1 MPIFGF
7 FGRFQR
13 QEVNQPNQVNGNN
26 RANNRANNWIPKRFR
41 REPPQCRHH
50 LGHCNTCRESYMFWR
65 RKAIANGKSCQ
76 SIYCVLENSFRHDN
90 RAIPVNPQTDILA
103 LLNSFEGQEGED
115 LIPNAQ
121 CMVCYE
127 KFNNTVHKP
136 VAFQCGHVLC
146 ITCIASGQINQC
158 PKCNAEI
165 TSVIPLFL

>member
-1 MPIFGF
+1 MPIFGLI
-7 FGRFQR
+7 FG
-13 QEVNQPNQVNGNN
+13 NQVNGNN
-26 RANNRANNWIPKRFR
+26 RANNRANNWIPTRFR
-41 REPPQCRHH
+41 GEPPQCRRH

-65 RKAIANGKSCQ
+65 RRAIANGKSCH
-76 SIYCVLENSFRHDN
+76 SIYWALENSFRHDN
-90 RAIPVNPQTDILA
+90 RAIPVNPQTDILS

-115 LIPNAQ
+115 FIPDGQCPQ